1 MSFDSLKKLSELF
14 NVELQETKLKLIEKK
29 ESVLDK
35 FNLEKLNLQ
44 KELNQI
50 EESLEFFENENDI
63 LVKALMLKEKEFAN
77 TQQLY
82 EYEKKSL
89 NSINQE
95 KLELALGSK
104 DKIAEFL
111 EKNKEVL
118 QEGEKEKNK
127 KIQELQEKIKVL
139 DEEIKVYEENL
150 GLKINVLERNRF
162 KIEFKFIE
170 KPGFTF
176 YFELLITNEGEFQM
190 VSNSS
195 KIDFSQ
201 EVSELNVNKRINLF
215 LYKVRERIFRI

>member
-14 NVELQETKLKLIEKK
+14 NVELQETKLKLIERK
-29 ESVLDK
+29 ETVLDK

-63 LVKALMLKEKEFAN
+63 LVKALMIKEKEFAN

-104 DKIAEFL
+104 DKIADFL

-118 QEGEKEKNK
+118 QEGEKEK
-127 KIQELQEKIKVL
+127 IQKMKVLEEKIKVL

-150 GLKINVLERNRF
+150 GLKINILDKNRF

-170 KPGFTF
+170 KPGFSF
-176 YFELLITNEGEFQM
+176 SFELFISNEGEFQM
-190 VSNSS
+190 YSNSS

-201 EVSELNVNKRINLF
+201 EVSELNINKRINLF

>member
-14 NVELQETKLKLIEKK
+14 NVELQETKLKLIERK
-29 ESVLDK
+29 ETVLDK

-63 LVKALMLKEKEFAN
+63 LVKALMIKEKEFAN

-104 DKIAEFL
+104 DKIADFL
-111 EKNKEVL
+111 EKN
-118 QEGEKEKNK
+118 
-127 KIQELQEKIKVL
+127 KVL

-150 GLKINVLERNRF
+150 GLKINILDKNRF

-170 KPGFTF
+170 KPGFSF
-176 YFELLITNEGEFQM
+176 SFELFISNEGEFQM
-190 VSNSS
+190 YSNSS

-201 EVSELNVNKRINLF
+201 EVSELNINKRINLF

>member
-1 MSFDSLKKLSELF
+1 MSFDSLRKLSELF
-14 NVELQETKLKLIEKK
+14 NVELQETKLKLIERK

-63 LVKALMLKEKEFAN
+63 LVKALMMKEKEFAN

-111 EKNKEVL
+111 EKNKDVL
-118 QEGEKEKNK
+118 QGGEKEKNK
-127 KIQELQEKIKVL
+127 KMQVLEEKIKVL
-139 DEEIKVYEENL
+139 DEEIKAFEENL
-150 GLKINVLERNRF
+150 GVKINILDKNRF

-170 KPGFTF
+170 KPGFSF
-176 YFELLITNEGEFQM
+176 CFELFISNEREFQM
-190 VSNSS
+190 ISNSS